1 MRHAKEY
8 AEGRAK
14 AEPVPPAEYAS
25 IQRFYAR
32 QMRLLDE
39 GEGDAW
45 ADTFTEDGTFDQSSF
60 AEPVRGRA
68 AIAAAVRGRPAAPA
82 GTVRR
87 HWLGLPAAWRFPDGS
102 VRTGYDALVVSTA
115 EGAAPEIRLSTSCQD
130 VLVADEDGTG
140 DGTGTGDGW
149 LVRSRYVGHDGQ

>member
-8 AEGRAK
+8 AEERAGT
-14 AEPVPPAEYAS
+14 EPVAPAEYAS
-25 IQRFYAR
+25 VQRFYAG

-102 VRTGYDALVVSTA
+102 VRTAYDALVVSTA
-115 EGAAPEIRLSTSCQD
+115 AGAAPVIRLSTSCQD
-130 VLVADEDGTG
+130 VLVAD
-140 DGTGTGDGW
+140 GDGW
-149 LVRSRYVGHDGQ
+149 LVSHRYVGHDGQ